1 MRWAREH
8 PRRVPSALRKRGPG
22 REGARASAHP
32 GPRPVDRGRWT
43 AVGQEVWVAVPNLP
57 LAHGV
62 TLEETPELSGS
73 CDPILELSN
82 DFL

>member
-8 PRRVPSALRKRGPG
+8 PRRVPSALLKRRPG
-22 REGARASAHP
+22 REGRA
-32 GPRPVDRGRWT
+32 PVPTRGRGRWT

-62 TLEETPELSGS
+62 TLEETPELSGP
-73 CDPILELSN
+73 CDPI
-82 DFL
+82 